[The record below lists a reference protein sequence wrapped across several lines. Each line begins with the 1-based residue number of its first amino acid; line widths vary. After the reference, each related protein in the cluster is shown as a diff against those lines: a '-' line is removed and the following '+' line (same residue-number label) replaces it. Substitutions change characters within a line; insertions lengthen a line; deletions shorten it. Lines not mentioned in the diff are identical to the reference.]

1 MPNVKQQFEAGLDT
15 IKTLTGLQTADF
27 DLLKEAAPQARQW
40 SGEMAKMFY
49 DTLFAH
55 NRTAAVFHAGER
67 PEREKTLETWYLS
80 LFDVDDEQ
88 EFFQR
93 QARIGLAHIRRH
105 VNNEFMIGI
114 AARIRGLF
122 QTHAVQ
128 TFGYERGIEISQ
140 AFDRVLNAVVGL
152 TAEGYDV
159 LSRAAL
165 MESTGAG
172 PMLID
177 RLIQQSVDDF
187 EQELLA

>member
-1 MPNVKQQFEAGLDT
+1 MPNVKQQFEAGLET
-15 IKTLTGLQTADF
+15 IKVLTGLQAADF
-27 DLLKEAAPQARQW
+27 DLLKEAAPQATQW
-40 SGEMAKMFY
+40 SGEVAKIFY

-67 PEREKTLETWYLS
+67 PEREKTLESWYLS
-80 LFDVDDEQ
+80 LFDVDDEH

-114 AARIRGLF
+114 AARVRGFF
-122 QTHAVQ
+122 QTQAVQ
-128 TFGYERGIEISQ
+128 TFGHDRGIEISQ

-177 RLIQQSVDDF
+177 RLIQESVDDF